1 MIKPNV
7 SGKRG
12 RQRVLCVWG
21 PQRPEEGVSSLGIGV
36 TVMSHHVDA
45 GHQTPVFC
53 KSSQFS

>member
-1 MIKPNV
+1 MYVCPCTLHM
-7 SGKRG
+7 
-12 RQRVLCVWG
+12 QG